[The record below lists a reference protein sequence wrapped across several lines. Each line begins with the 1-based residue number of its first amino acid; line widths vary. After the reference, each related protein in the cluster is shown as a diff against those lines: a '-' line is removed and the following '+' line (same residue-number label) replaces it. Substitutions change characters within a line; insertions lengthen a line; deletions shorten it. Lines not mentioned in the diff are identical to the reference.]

1 MAYQKFHTLC
11 LGLFLLVQQILFA
24 QVPKFQFDAIQK
36 EWQDNGIPV
45 ALVNNSENLRL
56 VHGDEAIHLKYTSK
70 DWIHV
75 QIAPNKIETLYKE
88 GVLDDFYLEYAPGV
102 ELDDTVRTVQW
113 IDSVHAGNTPLPA
126 GYTGKNIIIG
136 VVDSGLDHNHPDF
149 LNPQGNKRLIRYWDH
164 TITNPISSPQ
174 PYGYGQIWTQQ
185 DITSGAITSNETQSG
200 HGTSVTGIAT
210 GNGLA
215 NGTNMGMA
223 PEALIIAVKT
233 NFSLPNWTLT
243 IADACDYIFRVA
255 DTLGIPAVVNLSLG
269 TYLGSRDAKDP
280 AGMHIDQLLGEKNG
294 RLVICAAGNAGNWP
308 DWHVK
313 NDITID
319 TSFVWIKNNPNS
331 SFGTNK
337 IYFDLWS
344 DLSAA
349 TYQFALGANLPSGS
363 YALRGRTNFYG
374 ATANL
379 GSVIFDTI
387 FNSNGQ
393 RLATVEVYREIIGT
407 NYRMQ
412 VLFSNVDSTSYNFGL
427 FTAGSGSYDLWTSTQ
442 IGLNEIVK
450 NVPSISAYP
459 PISNYAHPDNLQSI
473 VSSWNCSERVVS
485 VGNLRGRFSHID
497 KNGNMFA
504 GSNMVSPGTIS
515 INSSRGPT
523 RTGFVKPDIMAP
535 GDVTLGAGPAW
546 ILNNP
551 SFNST
556 IEQGG
561 FHIRN
566 GGTSMA
572 SPVVAGT
579 AALYLEKCPHSNWN
593 HFKQDILAVA
603 FEDAQTGS
611 VPNPHG
617 GNGKFNSFDLLV
629 ASNKTIQIIG
639 DTVLCQGAVNL
650 STIPQLMQY
659 TWSTGENASIIGVNQ
674 PQDVFVSGRDQQGC
688 VVFSDT
694 ISITE
699 GEFPPAPIIT
709 VLDSSLISSA
719 GPNIQWYLN
728 DSPIA
733 GANSQFFTPNQTGF
747 YSVSFTNA
755 DGCTSFSTAQWFT
768 LNLMEKAIAL
778 LDIFPNPTSAKVQ
791 LSSDKVIKSI
801 QIVDSK
807 GTSVFAAA
815 IHEHS
820 HQIDLSDLANGIYHL
835 QITFENGIIHR
846 KIVKN

>member
-1 MAYQKFHTLC
+1 MAYQKFYFY
-11 LGLFLLVQQILFA
+11 LFLLFCLVQQIVLS
-24 QVPKFQFDAIQK
+24 QVPKFQFEAIQE
-36 EWQDNGIPV
+36 EWQDKSIPI
-45 ALVNNSENLRL
+45 ALINNEQNLR
-56 VHGDEAIHLKYTSK
+56 VVASHEDIHLKYVSEQ
-70 DWIHV
+70 WIHV
-75 QIAPNKIETLYKE
+75 QISPNLIETLYKAGE
-88 GVLDDFYLEYAPGV
+88 IVDFYLEYAPGV
-102 ELDDTVRTVQW
+102 ELDDTARAVQW
-113 IDSVHAGNTPLPA
+113 VDSVHNGNYPLPA
-126 GYTGKNIIIG
+126 GYKGQNIIIG

-149 LNPQGNKRLIRYWDH
+149 INPQGNKRLIRYWDH
-164 TITNPISSPQ
+164 TITNPTSSPQ
-174 PYGYGQIWTQQ
+174 PYGYGQIWNQQ

-243 IADACDYIFRVA
+243 IADACDYIFKVA
-255 DTLGIPAVVNLSLG
+255 DSLGVPAVVNLSLG

-308 DWHVK
+308 DWHVR
-313 NDITID
+313 NEVSID
-319 TSFVWIKNNPNS
+319 TSFVWFKNNTNS
-331 SFGTNK
+331 SFGANK

-344 DLSAA
+344 DLSEAN
-349 TYQFALGANLPSGS
+349 YQFSLGANLPTGS
-363 YALRGRTNFYG
+363 YALRGQTNYYG

-387 FNSNGQ
+387 FNGSGQ
-393 RLATVEVYREIIGT
+393 RLATVEIYREIIGT

-427 FTAGSGSYDLWTSTQ
+427 FTTGGGSYDLWTSTQ
-442 IGLNEIVK
+442 INLNEIVS
-450 NVPSISAYP
+450 NVPSAAVYP
-459 PISNYAHPDNLQSI
+459 PIVNYAHPDNLQSI
-473 VSSWNCSERVVS
+473 VSSWNCSEKVVS

-497 KNGNMFA
+497 KNGNMFSSA
-504 GSNMVSPGTIS
+504 NIASPGDIS

-523 RTGFVKPDIMAP
+523 RTGYVKPDIMAP

-551 SFNST
+551 SFNAT

-561 FHIRN
+561 YHIRN

-579 AALYLEKCPHSNWN
+579 AALYLEKCPQSNWDN
-593 HFKQDILAVA
+593 FKQDLLSVA
-603 FEDAQTGS
+603 FDDAQTGNA
-611 VPNPHG
+611 PNPHG

-629 ASNKTIQIIG
+629 ASNKTVQIIG

-650 STIPQLMQY
+650 STIPQLSQY
-659 TWSTGENASIIGVNQ
+659 SWSTNENSAIIGVES
-674 PQDVFVSGRDQQGC
+674 PKDVYVSGRDQQGC

-699 GEFPPAPIIT
+699 GDFPPAPIIT
-709 VLDSSLISSA
+709 VLDSALIASA

-733 GANSQFFTPNQTGF
+733 GANDQFFTPNETGY
-747 YSVSFTNA
+747 YSVSFTNE

-768 LNLMEKAIAL
+768 LSVIENEIAAIE
-778 LDIFPNPTSAKVQ
+778 IFPNPTSDNLFIHADQMIQSVQ
-791 LSSDKVIKSI
+791 LLDNKGRTISTSSVNDV
-801 QIVDSK
+801 
-807 GTSVFAAA
+807 THTLEF
-815 IHEHS
+815 
-820 HQIDLSDLANGIYHL
+820 HQLANGLYHL
-835 QITFENGIIHR
+835 QLVFEGGLIHR